1 MVGDDKETPVLT
13 GFEYFAGNVIKVRI
27 EVFDADDWELHSIIN
42 IQEKLCTY
50 LQNKSVS
57 ALGSRG
63 IKEYSVHDELGLG
76 MKRAVLCL
84 SRAAPLNQPL
94 QVSAQTSMMQRTK
107 K

>member
-27 EVFDADDWELHSIIN
+27 EVFDADDWELHSIII
-42 IQEKLCTY
+42 IQENLCAY
-50 LQNKSVS
+50 LQKKVSVNV
-57 ALGSRG
+57 GKPRDKR
-63 IKEYSVHDELGLG
+63 IHVELGLC
-76 MKRAVLCL
+76 MNRAVLCL